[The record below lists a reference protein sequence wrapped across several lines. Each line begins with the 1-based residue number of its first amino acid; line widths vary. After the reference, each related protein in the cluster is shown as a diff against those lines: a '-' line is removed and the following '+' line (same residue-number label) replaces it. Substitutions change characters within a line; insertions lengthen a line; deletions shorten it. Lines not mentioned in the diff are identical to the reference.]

1 MHDSSAI
8 GAMASSSISGDAFAF
23 LVHSQESLMNGASG
37 TEYQPSARTRRRR
50 TSPEDQ
56 AILEAEY
63 RRNSKPD
70 KKARMEIVS
79 RVALGEKEVQVY
91 KPGFLH
97 SSLGEGYAYG
107 SRIAAKLRGADLGLP
122 NRAKFSPLCTQAKK
136 A

>member
-1 MHDSSAI
+1 MVHLAR
-8 GAMASSSISGDAFAF
+8 SINRR
-23 LVHSQESLMNGASG
+23 LVHVADVPGMCLQPLFTFASAHHF
-37 TEYQPSARTRRRR
+37 TCH
-50 TSPEDQ
+50 SPEDQ

-97 SSLGEGYAYG
+97 SSLGEGYA
-107 SRIAAKLRGADLGLP
+107 
-122 NRAKFSPLCTQAKK
+122 
-136 A
+136 